1 MGWGRRGDPKPFLV
15 VVVVVVVVMVME
27 KGLWTSRK
35 VGKKQEEGREEPETS
50 LPTTQY
56 CLHLAWLGQA
66 E

>member
-1 MGWGRRGDPKPFLV
+1 MGWGRRGDPKPF
-15 VVVVVVVVMVME
+15 VVVVVVVMVME
-27 KGLWTSRK
+27 RGLWTSRK

-56 CLHLAWLGQA
+56 CLHLAWLGQT